1 MYTHFA
7 HGFVDGGRLEPRFVR
22 LMERLARK
30 DGWFVPVSVLLDYL
44 LARRP
49 DPVLTA
55 AQRAALERRWLFHKI
70 RYGTA

>member
-1 MYTHFA
+1 
-7 HGFVDGGRLEPRFVR
+7 
-22 LMERLARK
+22 
-30 DGWFVPVSVLLDYL
+30 VSTLLDYL

-55 AQRAALERRWLFHKI
+55 RQRAVLEWRWLFHKI